1 LPREGILTLDEGATL
16 GSAVPLHSFEDPVNG
31 LTVDRGGIIR
41 GPRNRR
47 ELALVFAG
55 GLFSEGAKTILDTLR
70 ERHLAASFFLVG
82 DFLQVQRH
90 RRLVERIVAD
100 GHYLGPHSHR
110 HLLYCAWDNCSMTL
124 VTRDEFVTDLDRNL
138 ADLSTYGPNRDEMR
152 YWLPPYEWYN
162 RTVASWSREQNM
174 TLLNFTPGTR
184 SHTDWA
190 PRGHRAFVPSQVI
203 VQGILDH
210 EQRDPD
216 GLNGFLLLMHLGAG
230 PERADK
236 LHRFLAPLLDI
247 LLNRG
252 YRFERIDV
260 LLKDAATRDPER

>member
-1 LPREGILTLDEGATL
+1 MTLDEGATH
-16 GSAVPLHSFEDPVNG
+16 GSTVPLHAFEDFVNR

-41 GPRNRR
+41 GPRNQR

-70 ERHLAASFFLVG
+70 ERHLAASFFLTG

-110 HLLYCAWDNCSMTL
+110 HLLYCAWDNCSTTL

-152 YWLPPYEWYN
+152 FWLPPYEWYN
-162 RTVASWSREQNM
+162 RTIASWSREQNM
-174 TLLNFTPGTR
+174 TLFNFTPGTR

-190 PRGHRAFVPSQVI
+190 PRHHRAFVPSRVI

-247 LLNRG
+247 LADRG

-260 LLKDAATRDPER
+260 LLKDAAKRGPER